1 MRHAAESAKNGDR
14 RSRIFDN
21 LLVNRQ
27 TVVNHY
33 SLGVGGQGTQVFR
46 NRILPEQG
54 SGILIGRQ
62 QGVEIFENEIRV
74 AASPPVNE
82 YAQSDYSV
90 NAIRLTDYNAE
101 KGSPQGWCGNNHI
114 HHNRISVTG
123 RKFPD
128 AHANY
133 RPMTYAI
140 FMSVGGEQNF
150 IHDNEITVDQQ
161 DPPNDEHHGAYAFY
175 VGGSNQGGVYYH
187 NRITSNVPPVWIGN
201 MYGPGQNVTLYGN
214 TFRKPAGA
222 ADYVPVILGWYKFP
236 TKNVQFFSNQF
247 EGLEFGVTINDYT
260 TNYASEYEVGWT
272 LTIKTAPGADV
283 VIADQRGREVFRQKA
298 DAQGRAV
305 ARLSQYAL
313 EPAGQ
318 VVGPSR

>member
-1 MRHAAESAKNGDR
+1 M
-14 RSRIFDN
+14 
-21 LLVNRQ
+21 
-27 TVVNHY
+27 
-33 SLGVGGQGTQVFR
+33 FR

-62 QGVEIFENEIRV
+62 QGVEVFENEIGV
-74 AASPPVNE
+74 EASPPVNE

-101 KGSPQGWCGNNHI
+101 KGNPQGWCGNNHI
-114 HHNRISVTG
+114 HHNRITVIG

-128 AHANY
+128 AHPNY
-133 RPMTYAI
+133 RPMTYAV
-140 FMSVGGEQNF
+140 FMSVGGESNF
-150 IHDNEITVDQQ
+150 IYDNEITVDQR
-161 DPPNDEHHGAYAFY
+161 DPPNDERHGAYAFY
-175 VGGSNQGGVYYH
+175 AGGSNQGGVYYR

-247 EGLEFGVTINDYT
+247 EGLEFGVAINDYA
-260 TNYASEYEVGWT
+260 TNYTSGYDVGWT
-272 LTIKTAPGADV
+272 LTIKTAPGAEV
-283 VIADQRGREVFRQKA
+283 VIVDQQGHVVFRQNA
-298 DAQGRAV
+298 DAQGRAA
-305 ARLSQYAL
+305 ARLLQYRAKG
-313 EPAGQ
+313 AGQ
-318 VVGPSR
+318 VVESGRRVVKIEKTDAGAYTVRANGKQRSVTLAADVEVAL